1 MAGFSEAPHFRNHSA
16 RRINRFVMQQT
27 RWSPQCTP
35 NCASS
40 RSTAHVAT
48 TPWTCGQRPGRNGT
62 SVSSCIA
69 PPLGGT
75 VVFLGC
81 SLGSVRRSSTWFQ
94 TLCCT
99 HPTLWLPSSLPSL
112 SPPKVGQR
120 WHVAHLLQLTNE
132 GSRMERGRVAP
143 FISKSHRLFREVLQ
157 ASVEIGSIYRHRFQF
172 QAKFVPIIVRV
183 LFPSSLGT
191 QSSMEV
197 SVASPSSFVRCR
209 GRC

>member
-1 MAGFSEAPHFRNHSA
+1 MNVQETRSQNELRRKTEARKHENMAGFSEAPHFRNHSA

-48 TPWTCGQRPGRNGT
+48 TPWKSRQRPGRNGT
-62 SVSSCIA
+62 SVSSCKA

-81 SLGSVRRSSTWFQ
+81 SLGASGGPAYGSKSYAVPTQHFGSHRHSRRFRHQ
-94 TLCCT
+94 
-99 HPTLWLPSSLPSL
+99 
-112 SPPKVGQR
+112 KVGQR

-132 GSRMERGRVAP
+132 GL
-143 FISKSHRLFREVLQ
+143 RLE
-157 ASVEIGSIYRHRFQF
+157 S
-172 QAKFVPIIVRV
+172 
-183 LFPSSLGT
+183 
-191 QSSMEV
+191 
-197 SVASPSSFVRCR
+197 
-209 GRC
+209 

>member
-1 MAGFSEAPHFRNHSA
+1 MNVQETRSPNELRRKNEARKHENMAGFSEAPHFRDHSA

-48 TPWTCGQRPGRNGT
+48 TPWTSRQRPGRNGT

-69 PPLGGT
+69 PLGGT

-81 SLGSVRRSSTWFQ
+81 SIIRFQ

-99 HPTLWLPSSLPSL
+99 HPTLGLPSSLPSL
-112 SPPKVGQR
+112 SPPKVGNGG
-120 WHVAHLLQLTNE
+120 T
-132 GSRMERGRVAP
+132 
-143 FISKSHRLFREVLQ
+143 
-157 ASVEIGSIYRHRFQF
+157 
-172 QAKFVPIIVRV
+172 
-183 LFPSSLGT
+183 SLI
-191 QSSMEV
+191 
-197 SVASPSSFVRCR
+197 FCN
-209 GRC
+209 